1 MAYERIQC
9 PKCPSSF
16 GQEARFVSHLSDVHG
31 VDDPIVLYLEIHHEG
46 VHPTCSCSPSCP
58 DRLPWSGWKRGFV
71 SRYARGHNARVDSVY
86 LDSAR
91 QAEFAAKRSKGFSS
105 GKYSPWNK
113 GLTKETSAK
122 VEATSHKIGESLRRG
137 HETGSIVDWRVR
149 DPVAASTAARKISET
164 KRAKFS
170 SGEIVPWNLGL
181 TKETSRAVM
190 KQSDSI
196 KENYAVNPDASSKRF
211 RPDHIVAVVESI
223 GKFDLL
229 DDPAS
234 YRNKY
239 QKMRLRCR
247 TCGQVQLK
255 NMMML
260 SASPVCFS
268 CASKESRGS
277 DRTVRHRQV
286 RLP

>member
-91 QAEFAAKRSKGFSS
+91 QAEFAAKRSEGFSS

-122 VEATSHKIGESLRRG
+122 VEASSAVGHPEAEQDLVLRLR
-137 HETGSIVDWRVR
+137 
-149 DPVAASTAARKISET
+149 PASTRTITAR
-164 KRAKFS
+164 FVDV
-170 SGEIVPWNLGL
+170 G
-181 TKETSRAVM
+181 
-190 KQSDSI
+190 
-196 KENYAVNPDASSKRF
+196 
-211 RPDHIVAVVESI
+211 RPKPRIILD
-223 GKFDLL
+223 DLL
-229 DDPAS
+229 
-234 YRNKY
+234 
-239 QKMRLRCR
+239 
-247 TCGQVQLK
+247 
-255 NMMML
+255 
-260 SASPVCFS
+260 
-268 CASKESRGS
+268 S
-277 DRTVRHRQV
+277 DE
-286 RLP
+286 